1 MRDPY
6 KTLGVSRNTSDEDIK
21 KAYRKLARQFHPDAT
36 GGDARAEER
45 FKDIT
50 EAYAVLS
57 EPEKKDLYDKYGEE
71 GLREGFDPRVWEAMR
86 NRSAGGFGGQGGFG
100 GFGGQGGFGGSAF
113 DLNDLFGG
121 GRSTSGAGGD
131 LSLTMECDFAKAARG
146 FQTTFTY
153 QRDVRC
159 TACAGQGRAATGEPC
174 RACMGTGRAKQSAQV
189 TVNVPPGAADGDVLR
204 LKGRGSESRRTGAP
218 ADLLL
223 RLTVLE
229 HPTLRREGNDLIT
242 GLFISPL
249 DSLLGTS
256 AEVELLDSTVKVTI
270 PPGMAG
276 GKRLRLRGKGIT
288 RKGQTGDAFVEVHV
302 QALSQP
308 LSGRALELALAL
320 REELATG
327 SSSSR

>member
-6 KTLGVSRNTSDEDIK
+6 KTLGVSRDTSDDDIK

-36 GGDARAEER
+36 GGDAKAEER

-57 EPEKKDLYDKYGEE
+57 EPDKKELYDKYGEE

-86 NRSAGGFGGQGGFG
+86 ARSAGGFGGHGGFG
-100 GFGGQGGFGGSAF
+100 SSTF
-113 DLNDLFGG
+113 DLNDLFGTARG
-121 GRSTSGAGGD
+121 SGIPEHE
-131 LSLTMECDFAKAARG
+131 LSLSMECDFAKAARG

-159 TACAGQGRAATGEPC
+159 TTCAGRGRAATGEPC
-174 RACMGTGRAKQSAQV
+174 RACMGAGRARQTTQV

-204 LKGRGSESRRTGAP
+204 LKGRGSESRRTGQAG
-218 ADLLL
+218 DLLL
-223 RLTVLE
+223 QLTVLE
-229 HPTLRREGNDLIT
+229 HPTLRREKNDLIT
-242 GLFISPL
+242 RLFISPI

-256 AEVELLDSTVKVTI
+256 ADIELLDGNVKLTV

-276 GKRLRLRGKGIT
+276 GKRLRLKGKGVT
-288 RKGQTGDAFVEVHV
+288 RKGHTGDAYVEVHV

-320 REELATG
+320 RDELQAD
-327 SSSSR
+327 SVSVR

>member
-6 KTLGVSRNTSDEDIK
+6 KTLGVSRDTPEDEIK

-36 GGDARAEER
+36 GGDVKSEER

-57 EPEKKDLYDKYGEE
+57 EPDKKELYDKYGEE
-71 GLREGFDPRVWEAMR
+71 GLREGFDPRAWEAMR
-86 NRSAGGFGGQGGFG
+86 NRSASGFGGQGGFG
-100 GFGGQGGFGGSAF
+100 GAGF

-121 GRSTSGAGGD
+121 GRSTASGGGD
-131 LSLTMECDFAKAARG
+131 LSLSMECDFTKAAKG

-153 QRDVRC
+153 NRDVRC
-159 TACAGQGRAATGEPC
+159 AACAGRGRAVTGEPC
-174 RACMGTGRAKQSAQV
+174 RVCMGMGRAKQSAQV

-204 LKGRGSESRRTGAP
+204 LKGRGSESRRTGQP

-223 RLTVLE
+223 QLTVLE
-229 HPTLRREGNDLIT
+229 HPTLRRDKNDLIT
-242 GLFISPL
+242 GIFISPL
-249 DSLLGTS
+249 DSMLGTS
-256 AEVELLDSTVKVTI
+256 AEVELLDSKVKLTI

-276 GKRLRLRGKGIT
+276 GKRLRLKGKGIT
-288 RKGQTGDAFVEVHV
+288 RKGETGDAFVEVHV
-302 QALSQP
+302 QALNQP

-320 REELATG
+320 REELAAG
-327 SSSSR
+327 STSSK